1 MKLSLLV
8 PVALLLS
15 LPLVGPG
22 PALAQ
27 ISSPPGAGGPSR
39 LSAVV
44 TDTGSDSSAGDA
56 ISSQLVASGADQ
68 AQVEV
73 LMGSLQGLANQT
85 TLTALSNAINA
96 FNSIVNSAS
105 PEVLASLTADPDFSA
120 IQTLLRKARAALSAA
135 SSAD

>member
-8 PVALLLS
+8 PFTLLLS

-27 ISSPPGAGGPSR
+27 IASPPGAGGPSR

-44 TDTGSDSSAGDA
+44 TASGSDSPAGDA